1 MTDRYAVIGNPV
13 EHSKSPLI
21 HMEFARQ
28 TGQDLEYS
36 RILAPLGEFAG
47 RVDQFRAEGGCG
59 LNVTVPFKE
68 EAYGYAT
75 RLTPQARLARSV
87 NTLHFLENGEV
98 IGATTDGTGLVRD
111 IVSNLGISLYG
122 KRILLMGAGGA
133 ARGVIQPL
141 LDERPAHLFVVNRSA
156 DKAVALVDTFPKI
169 HAGGYADLSDAPYDV
184 VINATASSLNND
196 LPPLP
201 IAVFAGCA
209 LAYDMMY
216 GRETP
221 FMQFARENGVGV
233 VSDGLGMLVEQAAES
248 FFIWRGVRPDTAL
261 VMARLRTAA

>member
-21 HMEFARQ
+21 HAEFARQ
-28 TGQDLEYS
+28 TGQDIEYE
-36 RILAPLGEFAG
+36 RILAPIGGFADSIA
-47 RVDQFRAEGGCG
+47 RFREEGGRG
-59 LNVTVPFKE
+59 VNVTVPFKE
-68 EAYGYAT
+68 DAYLYAT
-75 RLTPQARLARSV
+75 RRTQRAELAHAV
-87 NTLHFLENGEV
+87 NTLYFLADGNVLGD
-98 IGATTDGTGLVRD
+98 TTDGIGLVCD
-111 IVSNLGISLYG
+111 IISNLGVALRG

-141 LDERPAHLFVVNRSA
+141 LEEHPASLFVVNRTA
-156 DKAVALVDTFPKI
+156 DKAVALCQTFSAI
-169 HAGGYADLSDAPYDV
+169 AAGGYDELHDQSYDV

-201 IAVFAGCA
+201 DSVFAHGA

-221 FMQFARENGVGV
+221 FMRFAREHGATV
-233 VSDGLGMLVEQAAES
+233 VADGLGMLVEQAAES
-248 FFIWRGVRPDTAL
+248 FFIWRGVRPDTAPVL
-261 VMARLRTAA
+261 ARFRAA

>member
-21 HMEFARQ
+21 HSEFARQ
-28 TGQDLEYS
+28 TGQDMEYG
-36 RILAPLGEFAG
+36 RILAPIGGFKDSVESFC
-47 RVDQFRAEGGCG
+47 AEGGRG

-68 EAYGYAT
+68 DAFFYAT
-75 RLTPQARLARSV
+75 RRTERAELAHAV
-87 NTLHFLENGEV
+87 NTLHFLTDGTV
-98 IGATTDGTGLVRD
+98 LGDTTDGVGLVRD
-111 IVSNLGISLYG
+111 IVSNLGIPLKG

-141 LDERPAHLFVVNRSA
+141 LDEHPASLFVVNRTA
-156 DKAVALVDTFPKI
+156 GKALALCETFSGIK
-169 HAGGYADLSDAPYDV
+169 AGGYDDLSDLSFDV
-184 VINATASSLNND
+184 VINATASSLNNA

-201 IAVFAGCA
+201 ETLFSPGA

-221 FMQFARENGVGV
+221 FMQFSRVHGAAV
-233 VSDGLGMLVEQAAES
+233 VADGLGMLIEQAAES
-248 FFIWRGVRPDTAL
+248 FFIWRGVRPETAP
-261 VMARLRTAA
+261 VMARFRTT